1 MAYCGFVSTRK
12 RNSQLIPN
20 VFFPQDSCCFMTGDA
35 CICEKTIKCDPSQ
48 QTEGADWSSTC
59 HCTNWA
65 LEKTWNLGGFPAY
78 SFHDRKPIILRM
90 KSAME
95 GGPGLSVK
103 SPFLRSQN
111 QTDFCLRFGATESW
125 SSNLTG
131 MVGAGSFLGAWSD
144 PLGQSQNS
152 WGFVPTWFQAIAER
166 NGDDWSND
174 QSPQPRQTSIRS
186 AFNFAKRPEQ
196 ECNSIC
202 EQGSEEWPPR
212 TPQILMILRPRLCP
226 SWR

>member
-1 MAYCGFVSTRK
+1 MWLCVHPQT
-12 RNSQLIPN
+12 QLTTHTQC
-20 VFFPQDSCCFMTGDA
+20 VFPQDSCCFMTGDA

-131 MVGAGSFLGAWSD
+131 MVGAGSFLGAWLSGSTRAVAD
-144 PLGQSQNS
+144 QLRICTHLISSNRWKKWRWLKQWPKPSTQAEKHQKR
-152 WGFVPTWFQAIAER
+152 FQFCKTARA
-166 NGDDWSND
+166 GV
-174 QSPQPRQTSIRS
+174 QL
-186 AFNFAKRPEQ
+186 
-196 ECNSIC
+196 C

-212 TPQILMILRPRLCP
+212 TRKLLMILRPRLCP
-226 SWR
+226 LWR